1 MREEKF
7 DLINYESSKNLQR
20 SFSLYNDDSP
30 RMEYCN
36 HTATASTSLS
46 TASVPQNLIHSAL
59 DIQNYASES
68 LSCHAQNAEHHW
80 LLLNGKDQQSFN
92 SCIAMELPLL
102 LCIVLIF
109 FMVITI
115 LLIMVIFLSTQRNIT
130 TNRWNAPLNVTFT
143 YPDRIYQNLEKQI
156 QVSQQLMNSFNAE
169 NIKKNIKWLSE
180 KIHVA
185 GTIENAELMRR
196 IAEKYRRYEYD
207 VKTYSYNVLLNYPN
221 YEKPNQIELHIGDK
235 KWKEL
240 SNGLAQRL
248 GPKEAQEQQADP
260 RSLVYW
266 AAYSRNGT
274 VTGPIVYVN
283 YGTTDDYKRLDKYG
297 ISLKGKIVL
306 CRYGAIFRGD
316 KVQLAVKHGA
326 IGMILYSDPF
336 DYTNG
341 RNNLKVFPNEIW
353 LPESG
358 AQRGTLLKTDGDPET
373 PLLPS
378 KYYTYR
384 TETEENL
391 RERQIMPSI
400 PVMPIGYRDARKIM
414 ENLDGTQ
421 IKWHSWI
428 GSMNVTYRFTG
439 SAKFRVTVNSASTR
453 RIITNIIAT
462 MFGREEP
469 DRYVLFSNHY
479 DAWVKGAIDPISAT
493 GTMLEMA
500 RVLSK
505 MKKSTKW
512 RPRRTIMFCL
522 WDAEEFGLIGS
533 TEWVE
538 EFMKPLQQRAIAVI
552 NVDNINGD
560 TSLSVKAVPLLYRV
574 IVNAAAKVP
583 SPNMLER
590 EAERMTLLDSWKF
603 YDPKGPITGD
613 RSIPSIGIP
622 GTGSDFQRFITYLG
636 IPVIDMKLE
645 SAPLYTYMLYHTMYE
660 IPWLLD
666 NFLDQNYTALLA
678 VGQLWL
684 EIGRDLADSL
694 IIPFN
699 LHDYGLVLSDFI
711 DRMDQQLEHIGI
723 PKAIGIKAYRI
734 VLNNLRGALRRFQI
748 VANVVQQI
756 TQSVNTGH
764 ESISIKQAEMLNNRM
779 QYIERAFITEQGIYP
794 ERSEFRHLIF
804 TSNSIRNDYGNLL
817 FGGILDP
824 ALQWYN
830 ASVTGNLNNANYWL
844 KRIKIGFAKLHYG
857 IESAILI
864 LNMDG
869 YYDL

>member
-1 MREEKF
+1 MM
-7 DLINYESSKNLQR
+7 D
-20 SFSLYNDDSP
+20 
-30 RMEYCN
+30 
-36 HTATASTSLS
+36 
-46 TASVPQNLIHSAL
+46 
-59 DIQNYASES
+59 
-68 LSCHAQNAEHHW
+68 
-80 LLLNGKDQQSFN
+80 
-92 SCIAMELPLL
+92 
-102 LCIVLIF
+102 
-109 FMVITI
+109 
-115 LLIMVIFLSTQRNIT
+115 
-130 TNRWNAPLNVTFT
+130 
-143 YPDRIYQNLEKQI
+143 
-156 QVSQQLMNSFNAE
+156 SFNAA

-180 KIHVA
+180 KMHVA
-185 GTIENAELMRR
+185 GTKENTELMKK
-196 IAEKYRRYEYD
+196 IADKYRRYGYN

-221 YEKPNQIELHIGDK
+221 YEKPNRIELHMDGN
-235 KWKEL
+235 KWNEI

-248 GPKEAQEQQADP
+248 GPKEAQEQATD
-260 RSLVYW
+260 RRALVYW
-266 AAYSRNGT
+266 AAYSQNGT
-274 VTGPIVYVN
+274 VIGPIVYVN
-283 YGTTDDYKRLDKYG
+283 YGTIDDYKRLDK
-297 ISLKGKIVL
+297 
-306 CRYGAIFRGD
+306 
-316 KVQLAVKHGA
+316 VQLAVKRGA

-341 RNNLKVFPNEIW
+341 RNNVKVFPDDIW

-384 TETEENL
+384 AETEENL
-391 RERQIMPSI
+391 RERQVMPSI

-414 ENLDGTQ
+414 ENLNGPQ
-421 IKWHSWI
+421 VKLHSWI

-439 SAKFRVTVNSASTR
+439 SAIFRVIVHSSCTH

-505 MKKSTKW
+505 MKKLTKW

-522 WDAEEFGLIGS
+522 WDAEEFGLVGKDFLLSFFVDYFKIS
-533 TEWVE
+533 HICTEWVE

-574 IVNAAAKVP
+574 IVNAAAKVG
-583 SPNMLER
+583 SPNVLER

-613 RSIPSIGIP
+613 RSIPGIGIP

-666 NFLDQNYTALLA
+666 NFLDQNYTALMA

-684 EIGRDLADSL
+684 EIGRDIADSL

-723 PKAIGIKAYRI
+723 PKAIGTKAYRVI
-734 VLNNLRGALRRFQI
+734 LNNLREALTRFQV
-748 VANVVQQI
+748 VANVVQEI

-764 ESISIKQAEMLNNRM
+764 ESISMKQAEMLNNRM
-779 QYIERAFITEQGIYP
+779 QFIERAFIAEQGIYP
-794 ERSEFRHLIF
+794 ERAEFRHLIF
-804 TSNSIRNDYGNLL
+804 TSNSIHNDYGNLL
-817 FGGILDP
+817 FGGVLDP

-830 ASVTGNLNNANYWL
+830 ASVTGNLNQANYWL

-864 LNMDG
+864 LNMNG
-869 YYDL
+869 YYD

>member
-1 MREEKF
+1 MKEEKL
-7 DLINYESSKNLQR
+7 DLMNYELSTNNILQR
-20 SFSLYNDDSP
+20 SLSLSDEKVP
-30 RMEYCN
+30 KIEYCH

-46 TASVPQNLIHSAL
+46 TASAL
-59 DIQNYASES
+59 QSTSY
-68 LSCHAQNAEHHW
+68 HTQNASKKRNDDKNTQSTNNSRISKSITNFTFTHRIRQIS
-80 LLLNGKDQQSFN
+80 DQQ
-92 SCIAMELPLL
+92 
-102 LCIVLIF
+102 
-109 FMVITI
+109 
-115 LLIMVIFLSTQRNIT
+115 TQI
-130 TNRWNAPLNVTFT
+130 
-143 YPDRIYQNLEKQI
+143 
-156 QVSQQLMNSFNAE
+156 SQQLMDEFNAS

-180 KIHVA
+180 KMHVA
-185 GTIENAELMRR
+185 GTKENAELMRK
-196 IAEKYRRYEYD
+196 IADKYNTYGYD

-221 YEKPNQIELHIGDK
+221 YEKPNRIELQTADK

-240 SNGLAQRL
+240 SDGLAKRL
-248 GPKEAQEQQADP
+248 GPKEAQEQQNDP
-260 RSLVYW
+260 RALVYW
-266 AAYSRNGT
+266 AAYSANGT
-274 VTGPIVYVN
+274 VIGPVVYVN
-283 YGTTDDYKRLDKYG
+283 YGTIDDYKRLYKYG
-297 ISLKGKIVL
+297 ISLKGKIAL
-306 CRYGAIFRGD
+306 CRYGAVFRGD

-336 DYTNG
+336 DYTNR
-341 RNNLKVFPNEIW
+341 RNNAKVFPDEIW

-400 PVMPIGYRDARKIM
+400 PVMPVGYRDARKIM
-414 ENLDGTQ
+414 ENLNGPQ
-421 IKWHSWI
+421 VKLHGWV
-428 GSMNVTYRFTG
+428 GSMNVTYRITG
-439 SAKFRVTVNSASTR
+439 SAIFRLIVYSACRR
-453 RIITNIIAT
+453 RIVTNIVAT

-479 DAWVKGAIDPISAT
+479 DAWVKGSIDPISAT

-505 MKKSTKW
+505 MKESIKW

-560 TSLSVKAVPLLYRV
+560 TSLSIKAVPLLYRV
-574 IVNAAAKVP
+574 IVNAAAKVK

-613 RSIPSIGIP
+613 RSIPGISIP

-666 NFLDQNYTALLA
+666 NFFDQNYTALMA

-684 EIGRDLADSL
+684 EIGRDIADSL

-699 LHDYGLVLSDFI
+699 LHDYGLVLFDFV
-711 DRMDQQLEHIGI
+711 DRMNQQLEHIGI
-723 PKAIGIKAYRI
+723 PNAIGTKTYRI
-734 VLNNLRGALRRFQI
+734 VMDNLREALTRFQV
-748 VANVVQQI
+748 VADIIQQI

-764 ESISIKQAEMLNNRM
+764 ESISIKQAEMLNKRM
-779 QYIERAFITEQGIYP
+779 QTIERAFITEQ
-794 ERSEFRHLIF
+794 E
-804 TSNSIRNDYGNLL
+804 
-817 FGGILDP
+817 P
-824 ALQWYN
+824 ALQWHN
-830 ASVTGNLNNANYWL
+830 ALTVGNLNKAKYWL
-844 KRIKIGFAKLHYG
+844 KMLKIGFAKLHYG

-864 LNMDG
+864 LDING
-869 YYDL
+869 YYD